1 MKHFLFKDYTDDDSQ
16 TFCIGFGCRS
26 CKRCRRIS
34 FGRSDSKRFRHG
46 VPAGPVNPY
55 GKFFTGTS
63 YLTMLN
69 TEPVFNCPIGNV
81 TFEPGCRTFWHK
93 HTGGQILL
101 VLAGEGLYQERGK
114 PARRIK
120 KGDVVQI
127 APDVEHWHG
136 ACDKHPMTHIS
147 VETNVPNNKAI
158 WLEAVS
164 ESDYAEA
171 NKA

>member
-1 MKHFLFKDYTDDDSQ
+1 M
-16 TFCIGFGCRS
+16 
-26 CKRCRRIS
+26 
-34 FGRSDSKRFRHG
+34 
-46 VPAGPVNPY
+46 
-55 GKFFTGTS
+55 
-63 YLTMLN
+63 
-69 TEPVFNCPIGNV
+69 
-81 TFEPGCRTFWHK
+81 
-93 HTGGQILL
+93 
-101 VLAGEGLYQERGK
+101 
-114 PARRIK
+114 
-120 KGDVVQI
+120 QI

>member
-1 MKHFLFKDYTDDDSQ
+1 MCKKKLAAVLSAGLICGFILGKMTENKTMKDKNIDTIFA
-16 TFCIGFGCRS
+16 IGEE
-26 CKRCRRIS
+26 
-34 FGRSDSKRFRHG
+34 
-46 VPAGPVNPY
+46 NPY

-63 YLTMLN
+63 CLTMLN
-69 TEPVFNCPIGNV
+69 TEPVFNCPFGNV

-136 ACDKHPMTHIS
+136 ACAKHPMTHIS
-147 VETNVPNNKAI
+147 IETNVPNNKAI
-158 WLEAVS
+158 WRDFS
-164 ESDYAEA
+164 PH
-171 NKA
+171 

>member
-1 MKHFLFKDYTDDDSQ
+1 MMTRRHFALTSAAALASGAAGSLSAAPIPKDFDTVFPQ
-16 TFCIGFGCRS
+16 
-26 CKRCRRIS
+26 
-34 FGRSDSKRFRHG
+34 
-46 VPAGPVNPY
+46 GPVNPY

-81 TFEPGCRTFWHK
+81 TFEPGCLTFWHK

-136 ACDKHPMTHIS
+136 ACNKHPMTHIS